1 MVAVLSQ
8 VTLQLLHF
16 YTVAQ
21 TLTQPA
27 QGLHSPTVVTPQPDQ
42 SINRP
47 VDLHSPSDAPSQL
60 DLHMNRPLDASFLS
74 EDGGEGWVEGGHYTS
89 FTDDEAA
96 TTGLMGAAGQDQ
108 NAHEHCGA
116 AAAAAAG
123 SGGTGSGEGGSTC
136 ESGLDSTGLSEG
148 LLEDLDKDQQLR
160 PLLTRSCPHLLA
172 VLGGRWEKVNL
183 TALEKEA
190 QELAIS
196 LQAAAGMLNI
206 FIHSTHSGN
215 ATDPSVVSANL
226 SISTLKEEKS
236 EGEEEEAE
244 REEGEERRVVLYD
257 NTNNKSDNTS
267 AMTAKG
273 DTSRV
278 DLTQYD
284 LSHLDLS
291 DLSKSL
297 MELVAEEQKKQ
308 DIRAREDRS
317 DYTQLHCK
325 SSTVQDQLHEALS
338 QLGSKEDLQLRL
350 HHLLGRVRG
359 LEEQQVALEEE
370 NKKLAHTN
378 KTLASKLQVSVF
390 HITHHYIT
398 VFVHNSVKCLNCRMC
413 HMNTMT

>member
-1 MVAVLSQ
+1 MVAVLSH

-27 QGLHSPTVVTPQPDQ
+27 QDLHSPTVITPQPDQ
-42 SINRP
+42 SISQP

-108 NAHEHCGA
+108 DVHDQRGA
-116 AAAAAAG
+116 AAAAVV
-123 SGGTGSGEGGSTC
+123 SGGAGSGEGGSTC

-215 ATDPSVVSANL
+215 ATDPSVQSANL

-236 EGEEEEAE
+236 EGEEEEAK
-244 REEGEERRVVLYD
+244 REEGEERRELLYD
-257 NTNNKSDNTS
+257 NTNNKSDNMS
-267 AMTAKG
+267 GMTAKG
-273 DTSRV
+273 DASTV
-278 DLTQYD
+278 DLTQFD

-291 DLSKSL
+291 DLSKTL
-297 MELVAEEQKKQ
+297 MELVIEEQKKQ
-308 DIRAREDRS
+308 DIRPREDTG
-317 DYTQLHCK
+317 DFTQLHCK
-325 SSTVQDQLHEALS
+325 SSAVQDQLCEALS

-390 HITHHYIT
+390 HISWHDKSFLYA
-398 VFVHNSVKCLNCRMC
+398 
-413 HMNTMT
+413 